1 MPSTKA
7 LFPQASQRH
16 SWRKFDNKKN
26 PMSILQSRVNDN
38 APALTAILQHVIDP
52 VITAASLFVIA
63 FLYGVPFEKPYVI
76 LAVITFLL
84 SLVIFKEADLCRSWR
99 DGGLRAQSSS
109 LLISWLVLLGVLLF
123 IGYATKSSEYFSRR
137 VLLTWFAVV
146 PILILLGHS
155 WARSWLRKFYAA
167 EKNTRSVVIVGMSNI
182 GLRLARRVAEDVHSG
197 MSVKGFFDDR
207 AAVRL
212 GNGVHGSPA
221 LGRLG
226 DLAAYVQE
234 HKIDQIYIA
243 LPMVQEARITKLL
256 DDLRDTTVSIYF
268 IPDIFLFDLI
278 QARISDVNG
287 VPVVSVCETPFCGV
301 RGLLKRLSDMVIAS
315 LILVLIAPL
324 LLLIALGV
332 KLSSPGPV
340 LFKQR
345 RYGLDGEE
353 IVVYKFRSMSVCE
366 DGDSIVQASR
376 GDERITGFG
385 AFLRRTS
392 LDELPQFINVL
403 QGRMSVVG
411 PRPHAVAHNET
422 YRKLIKGYM
431 VRHKVRPGITGWA
444 QVNGL
449 RGETDTLEKM
459 QARIDHD
466 LDYLRHWSMAL
477 DVKII
482 LKTIVLVFLDRRAY

>member
-7 LFPQASQRH
+7 LFPQASQWY
-16 SWRKFDNKKN
+16 SWRTSDRKKN
-26 PMSILQSRVNDN
+26 PMPIVQSRVNDN
-38 APALTAILQHVIDP
+38 APALTAILRHVIDP
-52 VITAASLFVIA
+52 VITVASLLVIT

-76 LAVITFLL
+76 LSIIAFLL
-84 SLVIFKEADLCRSWR
+84 SLVIFKEANLCRSWR
-99 DGGLRAQSSS
+99 DGGLRSQSSS
-109 LLISWLVLLGVLLF
+109 LLISWLVMLGVLLF
-123 IGYATKSSEYFSRR
+123 LGYATKSSGDFSRR
-137 VLLTWFAVV
+137 VLLTWFMAV
-146 PILILLGHS
+146 PILILFGHS
-155 WARSWLRKFYAA
+155 WARSWLRKFYET
-167 EKNTRSVVIVGMSNI
+167 EKNTRSVVIAGMSDI
-182 GLRLARRVAEDVHSG
+182 GLRLARRIAEDAHLG

-212 GNGVHGSPA
+212 GSGGQENPI
-221 LGRLG
+221 LGRLE
-226 DLAAYVQE
+226 DLAVYVQE

-243 LPMVQEARITKLL
+243 LPMMQEARIIKLL

-268 IPDIFLFDLI
+268 IPDIFFFDLI

-287 VPVVSVCETPFCGV
+287 IPVVSVCETPFSGA
-301 RGLLKRLSDMVIAS
+301 RGLIKRLSDVVAAS
-315 LILVLIAPL
+315 VILVLVSPL
-324 LLLIALGV
+324 LLLIALGI

-366 DGDSIVQASR
+366 DDDSVVQASR
-376 GDERITGFG
+376 GDARITGFG

-392 LDELPQFINVL
+392 LDELPQFVNVL

-459 QARIDHD
+459 QSRIDYD
-466 LDYLRHWSMAL
+466 LDYLRYWSMAL

-482 LKTIVLVFLDRRAY
+482 LKTIFLVFLDRRAY

>member
-1 MPSTKA
+1 MP
-7 LFPQASQRH
+7 
-16 SWRKFDNKKN
+16 
-26 PMSILQSRVNDN
+26 IVQSRVNDS
-38 APALTAILQHVIDP
+38 ASALTAILQRVIDP

-76 LAVITFLL
+76 LAVIAFLL
-84 SLVIFKEADLCRSWR
+84 SLVIFKETDLCRSWR

-109 LLISWLVLLGVLLF
+109 LLISWLVMLGVLLF
-123 IGYATKSSEYFSRR
+123 LGYATKSSEDFSRR

-146 PILILLGHS
+146 PILILFGHS

-167 EKNTRSVVIVGMSNI
+167 EKNTRSVVIAGMSDI
-182 GLRLARRVAEDVHSG
+182 GLRLARRIAEDVHLG

-207 AAVRL
+207 AVRRL
-212 GNGVHGSPA
+212 GNGDGAHDNSV
-221 LGRLG
+221 LGRLE
-226 DLAAYVQE
+226 DLSAYV
-234 HKIDQIYIA
+234 HGNKVDQIYIA
-243 LPMVQEARITKLL
+243 LPMMQEARIIKLL

-268 IPDIFLFDLI
+268 IPDIFFFDLI
-278 QARISDVNG
+278 QARVSDVSG
-287 VPVVSVCETPFCGV
+287 VPVVSVCETPFSGS
-301 RGLLKRLSDMVIAS
+301 RGLIKRMSDLVVAS
-315 LILVLIAPL
+315 LILVLITPL
-324 LLLIALGV
+324 MLFIALGV
-332 KLSSPGPV
+332 KMSSPGPV

-345 RYGLDGEE
+345 RYGLDGDE

-366 DGDSIVQASR
+366 DGDSVVQASR
-376 GDERITGFG
+376 GDARITGFG

-466 LDYLRHWSMAL
+466 LDYLRYWSMAL

-482 LKTIVLVFLDRRAY
+482 FKTIVLVFLDRRAY

>member
-1 MPSTKA
+1 MPIVRARATDSA
-7 LFPQASQRH
+7 H
-16 SWRKFDNKKN
+16 
-26 PMSILQSRVNDN
+26 
-38 APALTAILQHVIDP
+38 ALTTILQHVIDP

-63 FLYGVPFEKPYVI
+63 FLYGVPFEKPYVVLSI
-76 LAVITFLL
+76 IAFLL
-84 SLVIFKEADLCRSWR
+84 SLVIFKETDLCRSWR

-109 LLISWLVLLGVLLF
+109 LVISWFVMLGILLF
-123 IGYATKSSEYFSRR
+123 LGYATKSSEDFSRR
-137 VLLTWFAVV
+137 VLLTWFVVV
-146 PILILLGHS
+146 PILILFGHS
-155 WARSWLRKFYAA
+155 WARLLLRKFYEA
-167 EKNTRSVVIVGMSNI
+167 EKNTRLVVIAGMSDI
-182 GLRLARRVAEDVHSG
+182 GQRLARRIAEDAHLG

-212 GNGVHGSPA
+212 GNGAQGSSI
-221 LGRLG
+221 LGRLE
-226 DLAAYVQE
+226 DLASYVQE

-243 LPMVQEARITKLL
+243 LPMMQEARIIKLL

-268 IPDIFLFDLI
+268 IPDIFFFDLI
-278 QARISDVNG
+278 QSRISDVNG
-287 VPVVSVCETPFCGV
+287 IPVVSVCETPFSGA
-301 RGLLKRLSDMVIAS
+301 RGLLKRLSDVVIAS
-315 LILVLIAPL
+315 AILVLISPL

-332 KLSSPGPV
+332 KLSSSGTV

-345 RYGLDGEE
+345 RYGLDGRE
-353 IVVYKFRSMSVCE
+353 IVVYKFRSMTVCE
-366 DGDSIVQASR
+366 DGDHVVQASR
-376 GDERITGFG
+376 GDRRITGFG

-411 PRPHAVAHNET
+411 PRPHAIAHNET

-466 LDYLRHWSMAL
+466 LDYLRNWSMAL

-482 LKTIVLVFLDRRAY
+482 LKTIFLVFLDRRAY